1 MNHTTYS
8 NNCVIKS
15 VTPCRNFEPEHK
27 PLIKISIMKKNL
39 LLGFLVLFL
48 FSTTAFAA
56 LTDTKKEADKPAI
69 ANTRENKLSEEELSR
84 MNKRAETDNISKESL
99 SEKGMNDSKNNL
111 KAPSQDVVVVG
122 HRHHGYYYGG
132 AGLLLVIILV
142 ILIV

>member
-1 MNHTTYS
+1 
-8 NNCVIKS
+8 
-15 VTPCRNFEPEHK
+15 
-27 PLIKISIMKKNL
+27 MKKNL

-56 LTDTKKEADKPAI
+56 LADTKKEADKPAI

>member
-1 MNHTTYS
+1 
-8 NNCVIKS
+8 
-15 VTPCRNFEPEHK
+15 
-27 PLIKISIMKKNL
+27 MKKNL

-48 FSTTAFAA
+48 LSTTAFAA
-56 LTDTKKEADKPAI
+56 FADTKKDADKPAI
-69 ANTRENKLSEEELSR
+69 ATRENKLSEEELSR
-84 MNKRAETDNISKESL
+84 MNKRAETDNISKETL